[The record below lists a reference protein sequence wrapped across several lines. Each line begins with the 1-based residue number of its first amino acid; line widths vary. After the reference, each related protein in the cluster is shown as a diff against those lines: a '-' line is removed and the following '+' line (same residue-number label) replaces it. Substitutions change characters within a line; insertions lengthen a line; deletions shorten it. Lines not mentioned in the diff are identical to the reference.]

1 MATVALILNALTVV
15 LGAFQ
20 YGHHIGEL
28 NSPQKVITTCPEPA
42 TPPSALTS
50 AGLSAAA
57 VGGPTFEKAGSLP
70 TCIPMTNFEWSV
82 LVATLSLGGFIG
94 SLFVGSRLANQ
105 LGRRGAM
112 MVNNAPLVLG
122 SLAMGM
128 ASSYGT
134 MILGRFLIGVGCG
147 ASTVIVPLYLAEISP
162 AELRGTLGTSL
173 GVGSNIVTLW
183 VVDAIFFSI

>member
-28 NSPQKVITTCPEPA
+28 NSPQKVITTCSEPA
-42 TPPSALTS
+42 DSPSDLTS
-50 AGLSAAA
+50 AGFSAATA
-57 VGGPTFEKAGSLP
+57 AGGGGPALEKVGSLP

-82 LVATLSLGGFIG
+82 LVATLSLGGLIG
-94 SLFVGSRLANQ
+94 SLFVGSRLANR

-162 AELRGTLGTSL
+162 AELRGTLGKSL
-173 GVGSNIVTLW
+173 GLGKRLASS
-183 VVDAIFFSI
+183 FF